1 MRVGI
6 IVLLAPVW
14 LAAQR
19 PVVTSVRNAASYS
32 NGYGSGS
39 LVSVFGTN
47 LAIRTE
53 TASTIPLP
61 TSLAGTSV
69 SFFGAPAF
77 LLYVS
82 PTQINLQIPKPPE
95 NFTLTVQVTT
105 PNGSSDPVDAHN
117 DDPNWGASAFGLFTA
132 DASGCSQ
139 AAALKVDRATGATSV
154 NSRENSVSPGE
165 FVTLFGTGVCCYI
178 PFNPTPDGT
187 PTPLSPLFRAL
198 SPIGPNVLDFG
209 RAIAGGSG
217 TWLGRAP
224 GLIGVD
230 QLNIE
235 IPPTAREG
243 CAVPF
248 QTGFAGTSRPVTLAI
263 RRGGGACVDGAS
275 AGYADIVW
283 ERAETTRV
291 AGQTTVEETV
301 TASLQAVPA
310 PIPDAPSYTAGDD
323 GRILRQYFGPSC
335 PVPGYRS
342 LNAGVLSGEAPGR
355 NVALPSLPLP
365 FAQVTG
371 LMHHRA
377 VLPGGTIQPG
387 SYRVAATGGADAAA
401 FQSSVT
407 IGSGIRIT
415 TDLANRR
422 WRPFEPLV
430 VEWRGGDPDSWV
442 ILTVTSG
449 RPEWGLIQSRRAVA
463 RAAAGVVRM
472 SAVEVGYGPPDP
484 ADIVVEVVPDPSRIA
499 TAQATGLV
507 TVRHSW
513 KYSYRFPLLRGGAQ

>member
-6 IVLLAPVW
+6 ILLLAPVW

-39 LVSVFGTN
+39 LVSLFGTN

-53 TASTIPLP
+53 TASSIPLP

-69 SFFGAPAF
+69 SFYGAPAF

-117 DDPNWGASAFGLFTA
+117 NDPNWGASAFGLFTA
-132 DASGCSQ
+132 DASGCGQ
-139 AAALKVDRATGATSV
+139 ASALNVDRSTGATSV
-154 NSRENSVSPGE
+154 NSSANSVSPGE
-165 FVTLFGTGVCCYI
+165 FVTLFGTGLCCYI
-178 PFNPTPDGT
+178 PFTPTPDGD
-187 PTPLSPLFRAL
+187 PTPLSPLFFASVGGGL
-198 SPIGPNVLDFG
+198 SLDFG
-209 RAIAGGSG
+209 RLLAGSRGN
-217 TWLGRAP
+217 WFGRAP

-230 QLNIE
+230 QLNVE
-235 IPPTAREG
+235 IPVAAREG
-243 CAVPF
+243 CAVPV
-248 QTGFAGTSRPVTLAI
+248 QSPVPGVSRPVTLAI

-283 ERAETTRV
+283 ERAETTRT

-301 TASLQAVPA
+301 TASLQAVPV
-310 PIPDAPSYTAGDD
+310 PIPDPPSYTAGDD

-387 SYRVAATGGADAAA
+387 SYRVSATGGPDAGG
-401 FQSSVT
+401 FQSSLT

-415 TDLANRR
+415 TDLVNRR
-422 WRPFEPLV
+422 WRPPEPLV
-430 VEWRGGDPDSWV
+430 VEWTGGDPDSWV

-449 RPEWGLIQSRRAVA
+449 RPERGLVESRRAVA

-513 KYSYRFPLLRGGAQ
+513 KYSYRFPLLRSPAQ